1 MKTIRVV
8 AAVIRSED
16 DVLVVDAIEQNVL
29 VVDAIEQDIRQKK
42 KPSENE
48 PP

>member
-16 DVLVVDAIEQNVL
+16 DVLVVDAIEQN
-29 VVDAIEQDIRQKK
+29 IRQ
-42 KPSENE
+42 
-48 PP
+48 